1 MSSAFINSLGSSFGS
16 LTTTQT
22 KSQSR
27 TKKKTT
33 QSGKIVVKKNM
44 TATGV
49 SDPHGK
55 MPNPRHRLPALSVPH
70 APMPTP

>member
-33 QSGKIVVKKNM
+33 QSGQIVVKKNM
-44 TATGV
+44 TAQG
-49 SDPHGK
+49 SLI
-55 MPNPRHRLPALSVPH
+55 RHRLPALSVPH

>member
-27 TKKKTT
+27 TKKKTA
-33 QSGKIVVKKNM
+33 VN
-44 TATGV
+44 TAV
-49 SDPHGK
+49 AKFNRCLFSSK
-55 MPNPRHRLPALSVPH
+55 QFVQLLRVNEI
-70 APMPTP
+70 